1 MQTKKAPRTNR
12 ERTEATRGALLAAAR
27 NLFVERG
34 YGDTS
39 TPDICAAAGITRGA
53 LYHHFTDKRDLFRQV
68 LVAEAQA
75 VAAQIEAASPGNLSP
90 REMLLA
96 GSAAYLQ
103 AMGMPGRTR
112 LLLVE
117 GPAALGLAE
126 VQALDA
132 AYVAATLEEGLAAA
146 GADLGGVPRGW
157 STRLLSA
164 AFDRAALEVDGGA
177 DAGQALA
184 AMHWLLERVLGP
196 APTSS

>member
-1 MQTKKAPRTNR
+1 MQTKEAPRTNR

-103 AMGMPGRTR
+103 AMG
-112 LLLVE
+112 
-117 GPAALGLAE
+117 PAALGLAE

-177 DAGQALA
+177 DPGQALA